1 MKSFLKNILRLA
13 FLAGVSGLAL
23 LSCRREEL
31 QEPDSGEIV
40 LWVRDDMDFVSET
53 KATAVTTLPST
64 LYWGATTGTST
75 ETAKWSTASASTS
88 SSKIYTGKY
97 QTASPTA
104 YNYYL
109 ASQSFTVGGDMTVAN
124 NGTDIVAGRLAQST
138 STVPSVTLNHI
149 FARTGSLTFNVPS
162 GYTSSSVSWQIVG
175 YSTVNGTAGTFNMKS
190 QSWTAASTKLS
201 SYTALTSSSDMYL
214 IPGTYT
220 VKISFVLTKGNFSKS
235 YTQTGNVTLAGGK
248 VNNIV
253 ATTNSDEAMQ
263 VVFTTSV
270 TAWTSKTLSFDLG
283 DGGSGGGGGSSSELG
298 VFAGLNISSA
308 PLYYNGS
315 AYVIKDD
322 DWNHTSWN
330 STYGKSS
337 GSYYHNYVNLGQF
350 FDSRGS
356 SFSTYSGN
364 INNAGSLVTYGDY
377 NDWRMPTQ
385 ADYQAIIGTSRAGST
400 INGTSGRRYAVIRLT
415 GVSFAGTTTPAGLLL
430 APDGKTMTGISK
442 TLSWNSVSYFSSNTG
457 VTSAQLNEYLNQGC
471 VFIPCGGDFY
481 NSSWMNGGSAGPT
494 LTATQSASSKCYYL
508 DINGQQSILRV
519 SDEVDKS
526 SCYTMIYLVRTAG
539 DSPASEPTYS
549 LSNYTC
555 NGTSSTRINTN
566 QRLFNTTDYPNGF
579 RLEFDGT
586 ATVNSSSLSYGL
598 GGWFGCMSEAGSP
611 YPGFVVRQDRNYS
624 NSLEWGAGT
633 SSGDSS
639 IPNSFITCYSGTNVT
654 IVITYNRSTLT
665 MTVNGTVTSC
675 TGSITHD
682 FPLCIGGTMN
692 TTTTWFSD
700 RYGYVQINS
709 LKVYKL

>member
-1 MKSFLKNILRLA
+1 MKSFLKNILRFA
-13 FLAGVSGLAL
+13 FLAGVPGLAL

-31 QEPDSGEIV
+31 QEPDTGEIV

-53 KATAVTTLPST
+53 KATAVTTIPST
-64 LYWGATTGTST
+64 LYWGATTGTSA
-75 ETAKWSTASASTS
+75 ESAKWSTASASTS

-138 STVPSVTLNHI
+138 STAPSVTLNHI
-149 FARTGSLTFNVPS
+149 FARTGSLTLNVPS
-162 GYTSSSVSWQIVG
+162 GYMASSVSWEIVG
-175 YSTVNGTAGTFNMKS
+175 YSTVNGTAGTYNMKS
-190 QSWTAASTKLS
+190 QGWTAASAKLS
-201 SYTALTSSSDMYL
+201 SYTAITSSSDMYL

-220 VKISFVLTKGNFSKS
+220 VKASFVLTKGNFSKS
-235 YTQTGNVTLAGGK
+235 YSQTGNVTLAGGK

-253 ATTNSDEAMQ
+253 ATTTVDEAVQ

-283 DGGSGGGGGSSSELG
+283 YGGSGGGGGGGSSSDFG
-298 VFAGLNISSA
+298 VFAGLNISPA

-315 AYVIKDD
+315 TYIIKDN
-322 DWNHTSWN
+322 DWNHTSQG
-330 STYGKSS
+330 SVYGKTS
-337 GSYYHNYVNLGQF
+337 GSYFFNFVNVGQF

-356 SFSTYSGN
+356 SFSYSSGS
-364 INNAGSLVTYGDY
+364 INNAGNKITFGGY
-377 NDWRMPTQ
+377 NDWRLPTQ
-385 ADYQAIIGTSRAGST
+385 PEWNTIIWGERIGST
-400 INGTSGRRYAVIRLT
+400 VNGTSGCRFALITLT
-415 GVSFAGTTTPAGLLL
+415 GVTHAGNSTPNGILIL
-430 APDGKTMTGISK
+430 PDGATLTGMSK
-442 TLSWNSVSYFSSNTG
+442 TFNWNTQSFSGNTG
-457 VTSAQLNEYLNQGC
+457 VTVSQLQQYLDAGC
-471 VFIPCGGDFY
+471 VFIPGAGHY
-481 NSSWMNGGSAGPT
+481 NGSSWNEAGTNGSYWSATEYSTYYGSSFIFGPSYINVNRNDNKT
-494 LTATQSASSKCYYL
+494 SYYFPV
-508 DINGQQSILRV
+508 R
-519 SDEVDKS
+519 
-526 SCYTMIYLVRTAG
+526 LVRTASN
-539 DSPASEPTYS
+539 SPASEPTYS

-586 ATVNSSSLSYGL
+586 ATVNASSLSNTFGS
-598 GGWFGCMSEAGSP
+598 WFGCMSEAGSP
-611 YPGFVVRQDRNYS
+611 YPGFVFRQAFDHS
-624 NSLEWGAGT
+624 NELGYDVNT
-633 SSGDSS
+633 SSISS
-639 IPNSFITCYSGTNVT
+639 NNNFVSCYSGSNVT
-654 IVITYNRSTLT
+654 ITITYDRSTLT
-665 MTVNGTVTSC
+665 VTVNGTTTPF
-675 TGSITHD
+675 TGTITHD